1 MRGSQTQPKPSPST
15 APSVPVLAIGLMSGT
30 SQDVVD
36 VALIET
42 DGDVITRF
50 GRTAYRS
57 YSKDERALLHS
68 ATAAAENATERT
80 ARRDIIAKAKARV
93 NTAYVEA
100 VETFLAANGIKAGDV
115 TVIGFHGQT
124 LLHRPERG
132 LTIRTGDGRA
142 LAARLG
148 IHSHGL

>member
-57 YSKDERALLHS
+57 YSKDERALLRS

-80 ARRDIIAKAKARV
+80 ARRDIIAKAKAR
-93 NTAYVEA
+93 
-100 VETFLAANGIKAGDV
+100 
-115 TVIGFHGQT
+115 
-124 LLHRPERG
+124 
-132 LTIRTGDGRA
+132 
-142 LAARLG
+142 
-148 IHSHGL
+148 